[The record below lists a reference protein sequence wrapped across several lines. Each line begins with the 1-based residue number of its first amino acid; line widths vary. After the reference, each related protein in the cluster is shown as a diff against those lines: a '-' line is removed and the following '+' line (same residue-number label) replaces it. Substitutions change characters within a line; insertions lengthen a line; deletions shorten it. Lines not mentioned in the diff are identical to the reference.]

1 MAGKTDVPTKK
12 HRSKFFRVAVEGA
25 TTDGRQ
31 IERQWLVD
39 AAETYSQNTYGARVW
54 IEHMRSLLPDSP
66 FRAYGDVVALK
77 TEEVEIA
84 GTKKLALFAQ
94 IEPTAD
100 LITMNKARQ
109 KMFTSI
115 EIRPKFADTGRAY
128 LDGIAVTDT
137 PASLGTEMLT
147 FSAQNPTLNPLATR
161 KRDPG
166 NLFSEAVEIELE
178 FEEVEDESGKLVGL
192 FNRVLELLGKSKDKE
207 GKDATLFTELG
218 EAVEAMAEHVANQGE
233 AFTAEKSAREKLQ
246 TAHDKLSAD
255 FNALVG
261 KLEKT
266 PDTTGQKSQ
275 HSVRPPATGGDGA
288 LVTDC

>member
-1 MAGKTDVPTKK
+1 MAGKTDTPAKK
-12 HRSKFFRVAVEGA
+12 QRSKFFRVAVEGA

-54 IEHMRSLLPDSP
+54 IEHMRSMLPDSP

-77 TEEVEIA
+77 TEEIEIA
-84 GTKKLALFAQ
+84 GAKRLALFAQ

-100 LITMNKARQ
+100 LVTMNKARQ

-128 LDGIAVTDT
+128 LDGIAVTDS
-137 PASLGTEMLT
+137 PASLGTEMLA
-147 FSAQNPTLNPLATR
+147 FSSQHPDKNPLASR
-161 KRDPG
+161 KSNPD
-166 NLFSEAVEIELE
+166 NLFSEAIEVALE
-178 FEEVEDESGKLVGL
+178 FEDVEDESSKVAGI
-192 FNRVLELLGKSKDKE
+192 FSRVLEALGKSKDKE
-207 GKDATLFTELG
+207 GKDAAIFAELG
-218 EAVEAMAEHVANQGE
+218 ESVEAMAEHVASQGE
-233 AFTAEKSAREKLQ
+233 AFAAEKSAREKLQ
-246 TAHDKLSAD
+246 AAHEKLSTD
-255 FNALVG
+255 FSDLVK

-266 PDTTGQKSQ
+266 PDNTGTNTQFA
-275 HSVRPPATGGDGA
+275 VRPAATGGDGK